1 MEERYCQSCGM
12 PMGNTNELYGTE
24 RGRQQRALITV
35 STAIKTGCLPAD
47 VGMDEMVNFCVNPMV
62 ENNPGMTETAAREM
76 MKKFFPVLKRWRA

>member
-24 RGRQQRALITV
+24 RDGSKSIDYCKYCYQNGVFT
-35 STAIKTGCLPAD
+35 AD
-47 VGMDEMVNFCVNPMV
+47 VGMDEMINFCVNPMV